1 MNKNDQEF
9 LVQKIRTQYTEKEH
23 TQIDELKALDAEV
36 KRPANIFAYIFG
48 VIGSLVMG
56 IGMTFSMDVIEAGT
70 YFGITIAENMMVPGI
85 IIGLV
90 GILMVSI
97 NYSIYKRILASRKK
111 KYADK
116 IFALSDKIMGD
127 K

>member
-23 TQIDELKALDAEV
+23 TQLDELKALDKKV
-36 KRPANIFAYIFG
+36 KKPANIFAYTFG
-48 VIGSLVMG
+48 TIGSLVLG
-56 IGMTFSMDVIEAGT
+56 TGMSFAMNVIEPGT
-70 YFGITIAENMMVPGI
+70 YLGITIGENMMVPGI

-97 NYSIYKRILASRKK
+97 NYPVYKKLLSSRRS
-111 KYADK
+111 KYANDV
-116 IFALSDKIMGD
+116 IALSDKIMKG
-127 K
+127 